1 MTMSSARFA
10 EKGVV
15 ATGAAQG
22 LGRAVAEGFV
32 GKGAGVVLLDV
43 EPDALNNALE
53 RIRRTS
59 GRVEAV
65 VGDVSRREDVVRAIE
80 LAVERFGH
88 LDVAVQV
95 AGIAEF
101 APFLE
106 FPDELWQRI
115 MEVNL
120 NGTLYLAQEAA
131 RPMVR
136 QGTRGAIAITASTN
150 AFQPEGGGLAY
161 NTSKSAQVAV
171 MQTAALD
178 LAQRGIRVNAIAPGT
193 IDTRLVAFVIND
205 PVQSKVFLE
214 PIPIGRFRRAG
225 RDCARDPLDAL
236 RRRVRYDGRI
246 ACRRRST
253 VGRATAADQYRDVTA
268 ERFPPATR
276 RDDMTTQTIPVTRRF
291 SRTNRR

>member
-10 EKGVV
+10 DKGVV
-15 ATGAAQG
+15 VTGAAQG

-32 GKGAGVVLLDV
+32 GEGAGVVLLDV
-43 EPDALNNALE
+43 EPDALSSALQS
-53 RIRRTS
+53 IRRTS
-59 GRVEAV
+59 ERVAAV

-101 APFLE
+101 VPFLE
-106 FPDELWQRI
+106 FPDEQWQRI

-131 RPMVR
+131 RAMVR

-178 LAQRGIRVNAIAPGT
+178 LAQHGIRVNAIAPG
-193 IDTRLVAFVIND
+193 IINTRLAAFVIND

-214 PIPIGRFRRAG
+214 RIPIGRFAEPDEIARAILWM
-225 RDCARDPLDAL
+225 CSEDASYMTGEL
-236 RRRVRYDGRI
+236 LVVDG
-246 ACRRRST
+246 ALS
-253 VGRATAADQYRDVTA
+253 VGL
-268 ERFPPATR
+268 PPPTNIGASLPNVSPQQPDETR
-276 RDDMTTQTIPVTRRF
+276 
-291 SRTNRR
+291 

>member
-10 EKGVV
+10 DKGVV
-15 ATGAAQG
+15 VTGAAQG

-32 GKGAGVVLLDV
+32 GEGAGVVLLDV
-43 EPDALNNALE
+43 EPDALNSALGS
-53 RIRRTS
+53 IRRIS

-101 APFLE
+101 VPFLE
-106 FPDELWQRI
+106 FPDEQWQRI

-131 RPMVR
+131 RTMVR

-178 LAQRGIRVNAIAPGT
+178 LAQHGIRVNAIAPG
-193 IDTRLVAFVIND
+193 IINTRLAAFVIND

-214 PIPIGRFRRAG
+214 RIPLGRFAEPDEIARAILWM
-225 RDCARDPLDAL
+225 CSEDASYL
-236 RRRVRYDGRI
+236 TGELLVVDG
-246 ACRRRST
+246 ALS
-253 VGRATAADQYRDVTA
+253 VGL
-268 ERFPPATR
+268 PPPTNIGASPPSVSPQQPDETR
-276 RDDMTTQTIPVTRRF
+276 
-291 SRTNRR
+291 

>member
-1 MTMSSARFA
+1 MTMSARFA

-15 ATGAAQG
+15 VTGAAQG

-32 GKGAGVVLLDV
+32 GEGAGVVLLDV
-43 EPDALNNALE
+43 ESDALSSALQS
-53 RIRRTS
+53 IRRTS
-59 GRVEAV
+59 ERVAAV

-101 APFLE
+101 VPFLE
-106 FPDELWQRI
+106 FPDEQWQRI

-131 RPMVR
+131 RAMVR

-178 LAQRGIRVNAIAPGT
+178 LAQHGIRVNAIAPG
-193 IDTRLVAFVIND
+193 IINTRLAAFVIND
-205 PVQSKVFLE
+205 PVQSKVFLDR
-214 PIPIGRFRRAG
+214 IPIGRFAEPDEIARAILWM
-225 RDCARDPLDAL
+225 CSEDASYMTGEL
-236 RRRVRYDGRI
+236 LVVDG
-246 ACRRRST
+246 ALS
-253 VGRATAADQYRDVTA
+253 VGL
-268 ERFPPATR
+268 PPPTNIEESLPNVSPQQPDETR
-276 RDDMTTQTIPVTRRF
+276 
-291 SRTNRR
+291 

>member
-10 EKGVV
+10 DKGVV
-15 ATGAAQG
+15 VTGAAQG
-22 LGRAVAEGFV
+22 LGRAVAEGLV
-32 GKGAGVVLLDV
+32 GEGAGVVLLDV
-43 EPDALNNALE
+43 EPDALNSALE
-53 RIRRTS
+53 SIRRTS

-65 VGDVSRREDVVRAIE
+65 VGDVSRREDVVRAID

-101 APFLE
+101 VPFLE
-106 FPDELWQRI
+106 FPDEQWQRI

-131 RPMVR
+131 RAMVR

-150 AFQPEGGGLAY
+150 AFQPEAGGLAY

-171 MQTAALD
+171 MQTAALE
-178 LAQRGIRVNAIAPGT
+178 LAQHGIRVNAIAPG
-193 IDTRLVAFVIND
+193 IINTRLAAFVIND

-214 PIPIGRFRRAG
+214 RIPIGRFAEPGEIARAILWM
-225 RDCARDPLDAL
+225 CSEDASYL
-236 RRRVRYDGRI
+236 TGELLVVDG
-246 ACRRRST
+246 AMS
-253 VGRATAADQYRDVTA
+253 VGL
-268 ERFPPATR
+268 PPPTNIGSSPPSVSPQQQDETR
-276 RDDMTTQTIPVTRRF
+276 
-291 SRTNRR
+291 